1 MFDELI
7 EVALKSALENQEIK
21 EKIKNLK
28 INLRKQ
34 ENNEN
39 KIINLEKNG
48 FGIFEAK
55 WPLKLIAIIWKK
67 DY

>member
-1 MFDELI
+1 MFDKLI

-55 WPLKLIAIIWKK
+55 
-67 DY
+67 